1 MLDKINIY
9 TVTGNDVFNDQP
21 IAKRDQM
28 NVILYNLQVVTN

>member
-21 IAKRDQM
+21 IAKRDQCYF
-28 NVILYNLQVVTN
+28 V